1 MRVLDRKPSPNA
13 STALAMS
20 TPDPHSGF
28 TDARTTWDTR
38 FSQPGLLFGDQPNAF
53 LRREAHRIP
62 GHSRVLSV
70 ADGEGRN
77 AIYLADQGHTVTA
90 FDLSP
95 VAVDKA
101 RRWAAE
107 RGARVDFQVA
117 GVDDWAWTSGAYDAV
132 AAIFVQFADPAMRAR
147 MFAGMWQTLAPG
159 GLLLLHGYT
168 PKQLDYRTGGPG
180 KLEHLY
186 TEALVRELLPQAEWL
201 LMREYEDDL
210 AEGNGHAGRS
220 ALLDAVARKR

>member
-1 MRVLDRKPSPNA
+1 
-13 STALAMS
+13 MS
-20 TPDPHSGF
+20 TTNTNPGF
-28 TDARTTWDTR
+28 SDARATWDAR
-38 FSQPGLLFGDQPNAF
+38 FSQPGLLFGEQPNAF

-62 GHSRVLSV
+62 ASGRVLSV

-77 AIYLADQGHTVTA
+77 AIFLAELGHAVTA

-101 RRWAAE
+101 RSWAAE
-107 RGARVDFQVA
+107 RGTQVDFQIA
-117 GVDDWAWTSGAYDAV
+117 GVDDWAWAPAAYDAV
-132 AAIFVQFADPAMRAR
+132 AAIFVQFADPAMRTR
-147 MFAGMWQTLAPG
+147 MFAGMWQTLKPG

-186 TEALVRELLPQAEWL
+186 TEALVRGLLPDAEWL
-201 LMREYEDDL
+201 LLREYEDDL

-220 ALLDAVARKR
+220 ALLDAIARKP